1 MDRSGQTTT
10 VISFMTFVLPEF
22 AELGGAKSVSL
33 RLVPLPDDGT
43 LTPNKTSSRRPAA
56 SVKRPTA
63 AT

>member
-10 VISFMTFVLPEF
+10 VISFMTFVLPES

-33 RLVPLPDDGT
+33 RLVPLSDDGT
-43 LTPNKTSSRRPAA
+43 LTRNKTSSRRPAA